1 MYKVDRVF
9 IFTLPC
15 WSVDTQFFPSAIIR
29 GTTCGLLLTL
39 MYHFCSVSWFS
50 SLVYLP
56 AIIRWEQFEWD
67 LIHVKRTVITY
78 FLEGGGGGRG
88 GRGWWIL
95 FVSRWNLYDPILR
108 FCNVIVISPRWR
120 LVGNQSPILLS
131 LDSVGDDWSPLRFLW
146 KLSEPPP
153 PPTPYPASVN
163 ND

>member
-39 MYHFCSVSWFS
+39 MYHFYSVSWFS

-67 LIHVKRTVITY
+67 LIHVKRTVIIY
-78 FLEGGGGGRG
+78 FLEGGG

-108 FCNVIVISPRWR
+108 FCNVVVISPRLQ

>member
-120 LVGNQSPILLS
+120 LVGNQCPILLS

-153 PPTPYPASVN
+153 PSTPYPASVN

>member
-1 MYKVDRVF
+1 MHKVDRVF

-78 FLEGGGGGRG
+78 FLEGGGGKGGKGLMDFVCVTMKFIWSHPKVLQCYCDFPLVAVGRQSVSYTP
-88 GRGWWIL
+88 L
-95 FVSRWNLYDPILR
+95 FRL
-108 FCNVIVISPRWR
+108 CWR
-120 LVGNQSPILLS
+120 RLI
-131 LDSVGDDWSPLRFLW
+131 
-146 KLSEPPP
+146 PPP
-153 PPTPYPASVN
+153 FPLKTIRTTTPTNPIPCVGK
-163 ND
+163 

>member
-9 IFTLPC
+9 IFTLPY

-29 GTTCGLLLTL
+29 GTTCALLLTL

-67 LIHVKRTVITY
+67 LIHVKRTVIIY
-78 FLEGGGGGRG
+78 FLEGG

-108 FCNVIVISPRWR
+108 FCNVVVISPRWR
-120 LVGNQSPILLS
+120 LVGNQSTILLS

-153 PPTPYPASVN
+153 PPTSYPTSVN

>member
-1 MYKVDRVF
+1 MHKVDRVF

-88 GRGWWIL
+88 GGGWWIL

-108 FCNVIVISPRWR
+108 FCNVIVISPWWR